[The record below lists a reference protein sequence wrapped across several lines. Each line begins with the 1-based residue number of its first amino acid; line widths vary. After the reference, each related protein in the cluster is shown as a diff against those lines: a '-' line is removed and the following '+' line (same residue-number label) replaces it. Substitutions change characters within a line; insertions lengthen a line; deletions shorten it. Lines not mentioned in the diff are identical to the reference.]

1 MTDNVYVTVVQKSL
15 KKYLPLFKLIVNSNK
30 YFDVNTLNY
39 IAVVNNGNIDVGV
52 IGIKIVSEDIMEV
65 QLYQAPKVCR
75 LSILS
80 IIESTI
86 PFIQTLALT
95 IKDVHYINMPIAY
108 SFKLTSMFNNSF
120 SKEEDK
126 VIIPSKS
133 ILNLNIASVTSKK
146 IIINSE

>member
-1 MTDNVYVTVVQKSL
+1 MTNNVYVTVVQKNL

-80 IIESTI
+80 II
-86 PFIQTLALT
+86 
-95 IKDVHYINMPIAY
+95 
-108 SFKLTSMFNNSF
+108 
-120 SKEEDK
+120 
-126 VIIPSKS
+126 
-133 ILNLNIASVTSKK
+133 
-146 IIINSE
+146 